1 MWHTGTWAKWA
12 PSFEE
17 LRCRAAFSQK
27 GLWGG
32 HLPWP
37 WGGSS
42 SLELGTKAGAF
53 HSALKLACYKWA
65 GWVSKPARK
74 PAWKIVLGKAGI
86 ICSPLRKSLC
96 PERTAARR
104 ASDQRPRGRRPV
116 AAGLPSSQ
124 ASAPGLSFTTHTRG
138 SVSAHCFSKDDLE
151 TALKSL
157 PFPHCCGRGTAGP
170 VRTACANPRFPSCFL
185 ANCLCASHSS
195 RLKHVPAG
203 SRGSRLVIC
212 STGSPGPILV
222 PLSLAPRVL
231 TGGASFHP
239 WTGGPPPPEDV
250 LCRVGAPG
258 SILLSCPFFPNKLS
272 VPKKGSNG
280 KLHKY
285 SKWGKQEVE

>member
-1 MWHTGTWAKWA
+1 MGTFLWGAEMQGCLSAGRGSEEGTCHDPGAAALVWCWA
-12 PSFEE
+12 P
-17 LRCRAAFSQK
+17 R
-27 GLWGG
+27 
-32 HLPWP
+32 P
-37 WGGSS
+37 
-42 SLELGTKAGAF
+42 GAF

-86 ICSPLRKSLC
+86 ICSPLGKSLC

-138 SVSAHCFSKDDLE
+138 SVSAHRFS
-151 TALKSL
+151 LKMTWRQLWRASR
-157 PFPHCCGRGTAGP
+157 FHIAVGEAQRGRSARP
-170 VRTACANPRFPSCFL
+170 VLTLVFHPV
-185 ANCLCASHSS
+185 CLCASHSS
-195 RLKHVPAG
+195 RLIHVPAG
-203 SRGSRLVIC
+203 SRGSRLVVC

-239 WTGGPPPPEDV
+239 WA
-250 LCRVGAPG
+250 GAPPHPRRG
-258 SILLSCPFFPNKLS
+258 CSL
-272 VPKKGSNG
+272 
-280 KLHKY
+280 
-285 SKWGKQEVE
+285 